1 MKLVLKVYDFIK
13 SWIYY
18 PKMKRYLKEKCG
30 VDCAYTRIQY
40 ALWHCKVGFLSDMNL
55 KNSKI
60 RISDIKN
67 VWKNVYN
74 IHPINK

>member
-1 MKLVLKVYDFIK
+1 MKMILRIYDFIK

-18 PKMKRYLKEKCG
+18 PKMKHYLKEKCG
-30 VDCAYTRIQY
+30 VDCVHTRLQY

-74 IHPINK
+74 ILPINK

>member
-1 MKLVLKVYDFIK
+1 MKSVLRIYDFIK

-30 VDCAYTRIQY
+30 VGCVHTRIKY
-40 ALWHCKVGFLSDMNL
+40 ALWHCKQGILSDMNL
-55 KNSKI
+55 KKSEVK
-60 RISDIKN
+60 ISDVKT

-74 IHPINK
+74 VHPIK

>member
-1 MKLVLKVYDFIK
+1 MKMILRIYDFIK

-18 PKMKRYLKEKCG
+18 PKMKHYLKEKCG
-30 VDCAYTRIQY
+30 VDCDHTRIQY
-40 ALWHCKVGFLSDMNL
+40 ALWHCKVGILSDMNL

-60 RISDIKN
+60 RIFDIKN

-74 IHPINK
+74 ILPINK

>member
-1 MKLVLKVYDFIK
+1 MKSVLRIYDFIK

-18 PKMKRYLKEKCG
+18 PKMKRYLNEKCG
-30 VDCAYTRIQY
+30 VDCVHTRIQY